1 MKIQKLNSTMM
12 ILTLVHEWKNVAYL
26 FEELIR
32 ILFKEHLCVAPP
44 INVAHNVAFFL
55 LEMLK

>member
-44 INVAHNVAFFL
+44 INVAHNMAFFYW
-55 LEMLK
+55 KC